1 MSLRLMA
8 PNEWQMMGVPNDA
21 GPNDAANDAGG
32 NDAGAPK

>member
-21 GPNDAANDAGG
+21 GPNDAGG